1 MKSAYLSVLRADTK
15 NIFRDNSLVLMLIVP
30 FIFIPLVRFGGKA
43 LIDFFPEVME
53 YAPMTVMLFGAM
65 VAVFP
70 AFVIGFVM
78 MDEKDGGLNQV
89 LRILPFHFNK
99 LIGLRVALITSI
111 GLINSTLFLTLNGI
125 VSFPFIKM
133 LMLSINVSLFAPITA
148 FIMLCLSANKIE
160 AAAILK
166 GISFVT
172 FLAFLQFFITNG
184 YKYFLSAIPTFW
196 AYRAFEFMDD
206 HLLFVFFCSI
216 GFTMQIVYLVIL
228 WKIFEK
234 KW

>member
-1 MKSAYLSVLRADTK
+1 MKSAYLNVLRADTK
-15 NIFRDNSLVLMLIVP
+15 NIFRDNSLVLMLFVP
-30 FIFIPLVRFGGKA
+30 FIFIPLVRYGGKV
-43 LIDFFPEVME
+43 LMVFFPEVME

-65 VAVFP
+65 IAVFP

-89 LRILPFHFNK
+89 LRILPFHLYK
-99 LIGLRVALITSI
+99 LIGLRVALMTSI
-111 GLINSTLFLTLNGI
+111 GLINATLFFALNGI

-133 LMLSINVSLFAPITA
+133 IMLSINVSLFAPITA
-148 FIMLCLSANKIE
+148 FIMLCISANKIE
-160 AAAILK
+160 AAAVLK

-172 FLAFLQFFITNG
+172 FFAFLQFFIPNG
-184 YKYFLSAIPTFW
+184 YKYFLSPIPTFW
-196 AYRAFEFMDD
+196 AYRAFEVMEKEMLFM
-206 HLLFVFFCSI
+206 LFCSI
-216 GFTMQIVYLVIL
+216 GIFIQLVYLMIL